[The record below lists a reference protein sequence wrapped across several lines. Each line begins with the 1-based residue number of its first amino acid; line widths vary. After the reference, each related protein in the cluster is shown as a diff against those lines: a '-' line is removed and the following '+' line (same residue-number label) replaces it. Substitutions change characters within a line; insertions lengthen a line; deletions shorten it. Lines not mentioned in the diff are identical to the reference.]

1 MPAQWEFQVGPCEGI
16 TMGDDLWVARF
27 LLHRVAEEFG
37 VVVTLNPKPMSV
49 SKDDLFKEDSNLEY
63 SLATLALQK
72 LMLWAMKKS

>member
-37 VVVTLNPKPMSV
+37 VVVTMDPKPMDV
-49 SKDDLFKEDSNLEY
+49 SKY
-63 SLATLALQK
+63 SIPLNPQQK
-72 LMLWAMKKS
+72 RYTHLPLYDMK